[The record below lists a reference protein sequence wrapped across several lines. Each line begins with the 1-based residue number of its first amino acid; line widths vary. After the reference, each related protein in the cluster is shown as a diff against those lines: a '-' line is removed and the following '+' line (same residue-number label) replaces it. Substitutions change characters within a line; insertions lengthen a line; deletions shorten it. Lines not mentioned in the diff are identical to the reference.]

1 MWQLV
6 FEHNGVQIHINYG
19 SRENAMPQYRL
30 TVSGKKRIFKGETAK
45 ADMER
50 AIRDASWE
58 VWTEMRSFNV
68 EL

>member
-1 MWQLV
+1 MWHEI
-6 FEHNGVQIHINYG
+6 FEHNGVQIHVNHG

-30 TVSGKKRIFKGETAK
+30 TVGGKRRVFKGEAAK

-58 VWTEMRSFNV
+58 VWIEMRSFNV